1 MELTDLKGIGPKRAA
16 LFAELNVHTP
26 EDLLRFYPK
35 EYLDYTHV
43 NQISSLQDGERACLY
58 VTAKADPTTFFY
70 KGKYMVSLRVSDS
83 SGSANLR
90 WINQPYRMSQFHI
103 GDRFFVN
110 GIASKKRGTV
120 LYNPQVSHE
129 QQGIVPVYHT
139 VKGLNQTVVRD
150 AVSAILS
157 QCAQTDPFP
166 AEWMPRFNLAP
177 LCDALK
183 EIHFPTSAE
192 SLHLAKRR
200 FSFEN
205 AFLYFAAIR
214 SAKADR
220 KRNNGFSFRTEQILP
235 AFLKS
240 IPFKPTD
247 AQINAMHD
255 ISKDMQANTPMNR
268 LIQGD
273 VGSGKTLVAEYALH
287 IAVQNHK
294 QAALLV
300 PTELLAEQHYK
311 TLSKRFQKAC
321 LLIGSL
327 PKKKKTELTEQ
338 IENGDADIVIGTH
351 ALLSEN
357 VRFHDLGLV
366 ITDEQHRFGVV
377 QRAKIEA
384 KGIRPDVLVMSATPI
399 PRTLALLIY
408 ADLDLSVIDQLPP
421 GRIPI
426 KTHYVPLEKRIPLY
440 HHIGERAQKGERS
453 YVVCPLIEKTEGF
466 EGISLEELY
475 EEILR
480 ILPDVSVG
488 CLHGQMKEEEKN
500 RVMES
505 FRRGDISVLV
515 STTVVEVGVDVSEAT
530 SMVIEGAEHFGL
542 ATLHQLRGRV
552 GRSNLESHCY
562 LLSRKMNETAK
573 RRIEAMLTSND
584 GFEIAQADFELRGS
598 GDLFGVRQSGE
609 GEMSGILSNCT
620 AEIIELAYN
629 AANEVFSLPSVQ
641 YNALLE
647 LAQSRYSQLNHIA
660 KN

>member
-26 EDLLRFYPK
+26 DDLLRFYPR

-43 NQISSLQDGERACLY
+43 NSINLLQNGERACLY
-58 VTAKADPTTFFY
+58 VTAKSDPTTFFY
-70 KGKYMVSLRVSDS
+70 KGKYIVSLRVSDS
-83 SGSANLR
+83 SGNANLR
-90 WINQPYRMSQFHI
+90 WINQPYRMNQFHI
-103 GDRFFVN
+103 GDRFFIN
-110 GIASKKRGTV
+110 GIVSKKRAAV

-129 QQGIVPVYHT
+129 QAGIVPVYQT
-139 VKGLNQTVVRD
+139 VKGLNQTVILD
-150 AVSAILS
+150 AVAAILS
-157 QCAQTDPFP
+157 QYTLSDPLP
-166 AEWMPRFNLAP
+166 AEWLEKYNLP
-177 LCDALK
+177 SLSDAIN

-192 SLHLAKRR
+192 SLQLAKRR

-205 AFLYFAAIR
+205 AFLYFTAIR

-220 KRNNGFSFRTEQILP
+220 KRHNGYSFQMEAILP
-235 AFLKS
+235 AFLAS
-240 IPFKPTD
+240 IPFAPTD
-247 AQINAMHD
+247 AQLKAMYD
-255 ISKDMQANTPMNR
+255 ISEDMQSDTPMNR

-273 VGSGKTLVAEYALH
+273 VGSGKTLVAEYALE
-287 IAVQNHK
+287 IAVRNRK
-294 QAALLV
+294 QGVLLV

-311 TLSKRFQKAC
+311 TLSERFPRSC

-327 PKKKKTELTEQ
+327 SKKTKTELTEK
-338 IENGDADIVIGTH
+338 IESGEADVVIGTH
-351 ALLSEN
+351 ALLSES
-357 VRFHDLGLV
+357 VRFRDLGLV
-366 ITDEQHRFGVV
+366 ITDEQHRFGVM

-426 KTHYVPLEKRIPLY
+426 KTHFVPAEKRLDLY
-440 HHIGERAQKGERS
+440 RHLGERAKRGERS

-475 EEILR
+475 AEISGL
-480 ILPDVSVG
+480 LPGTTVG
-488 CLHGQMKEEEKN
+488 YLHGQMKEEEKA
-500 RVMES
+500 RIMTS
-505 FRRGDISVLV
+505 FRQGDVSVLV
-515 STTVVEVGVDVSEAT
+515 STTVVEVGVDVPEAT

-552 GRSNLESHCY
+552 GRSSLESHCY
-562 LLSRKMNETAK
+562 LLCDKLNDTSK
-573 RRIEAMLTSND
+573 RRIEAMLNSTD

-609 GEMSGILSNCT
+609 GEMSGILNDCSV
-620 AEIIELAYN
+620 EVIELASE
-629 AANEVFSLPSVQ
+629 AANEVFSLPTVQ

-647 LAQSRYSQLNHIA
+647 LAQNRYPHLNYIA